1 MQQKIRTE
9 KSPTRGKL
17 SHKSG
22 ETRNVNLVHFVPQK
36 SPRSCC
42 LEIMKAILKNK
53 KDFCFFLKAFI
64 RKNFEKFN
72 GKISEILIF
81 LYF

>member
-17 SHKSG
+17 
-22 ETRNVNLVHFVPQK
+22 PQK